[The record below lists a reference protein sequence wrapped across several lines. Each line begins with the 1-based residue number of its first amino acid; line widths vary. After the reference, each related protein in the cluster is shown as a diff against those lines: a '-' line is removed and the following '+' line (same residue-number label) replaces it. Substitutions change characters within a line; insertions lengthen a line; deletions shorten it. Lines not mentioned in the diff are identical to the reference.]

1 MLELNKLIAFSQ
13 DFVSFLTERID
24 LDNIKNIIL
33 FGSVSRGE
41 SDEDSDIDIFI
52 DLANELQEFKDKI
65 EQARDEFYKSAKFKD
80 HWSLLGINNQIKLT
94 IGKLEQWS
102 DLLPS
107 IISNGITLYG
117 KFKAFPQIGE
127 HKTLF
132 VWENIKPESTRVLLN
147 KQLFGYKHTGK
158 SYPGVVQKYNCQRLG
173 KGMIMV
179 PIEHSNLVEKV
190 FRKLKI
196 GVRIKKVI
204 EY

>member
-1 MLELNKLIAFSQ
+1 MLKLNKLIAYSQ
-13 DFVSFLTERID
+13 DFVSFLTEHID
-24 LDNIKNIIL
+24 LNNVKNIIL
-33 FGSVSRGE
+33 FGSVSKNE
-41 SDEDSDIDIFI
+41 SDQTSDIDIFI
-52 DLANELQEFKDKI
+52 DLVNETQEFKERI
-65 EQARDEFYKSAKFKD
+65 EKTKDEFYGSSKFKSY
-80 HWSLLGINNQIKLT
+80 WSLLEVKNPIKLT

-117 KFKAFPQIGE
+117 KFKTFPQVGE

-132 VWENIKPESTRVLLN
+132 IWENIKPESKRVLLN
-147 KQLFGYKHTGK
+147 KQLFGYKHTAK
-158 SYPGVVQKYNCQRLG
+158 SYPGVVQKYDCQRLG

-196 GVRIKKVI
+196 AVRIKKVI
-204 EY
+204 VY